1 MKAALAIIGVL
12 VSAVP
17 LCCDAARLFRCTSA
31 GGAVT
36 FQEQPCGAA
45 SDERV
50 QDLPEYPPANLAERD
65 RLLQREAALDARLLK
80 RAEIDSNERIAR
92 DARRSR
98 ELELEAERA
107 RSAEPMY
114 VGPVYGVGYMPA
126 YRPRPQQ
133 HLRNGP
139 LLIRG
144 Y

>member
-1 MKAALAIIGVL
+1 MKAAFAIIGVL
-12 VSAVP
+12 ASAVP
-17 LCCDAARLFRCTSA
+17 LAADAGRLFRCTSA

-45 SDERV
+45 ADERI
-50 QDLPEYPPANLAERD
+50 QDMPEYPPANLAERD

-92 DARRSR
+92 EARRS
-98 ELELEAERA
+98 LELEAERA
-107 RSAEPMY
+107 RAAEPIY
-114 VGPVYGVGYMPA
+114 VGPVYGVGYLPA
-126 YRPRPQQ
+126 HRPRPQQ